1 MVGEITMISDR
12 DTSTS
17 SARRLALLDSGPS
30 ETFDSLTRLATQM
43 FRAPMGMVSLV
54 DGDQQWFRSQVGL
67 GVTSIQRAG
76 SFCEHAMMGTA
87 AVFEVCD
94 ALNDP
99 RFAACAYVQ
108 GEPHIRYYAGAVLRS
123 PEGEPLGT
131 LCIADTCARTAMDET
146 AQEQLR
152 TLAAAVEGAIQ
163 LGHELRVRLAPSNR
177 PAPSSWPSRPPT
189 SATGG

>member
-1 MVGEITMISDR
+1 MISDR

-17 SARRLALLDSGPS
+17 SARRLALLDSPS

-76 SFCEHAMMGTA
+76 SFCEHAMMGSA

-108 GEPHIRYYAGAVLRS
+108 G
-123 PEGEPLGT
+123 
-131 LCIADTCARTAMDET
+131 
-146 AQEQLR
+146 
-152 TLAAAVEGAIQ
+152 
-163 LGHELRVRLAPSNR
+163 
-177 PAPSSWPSRPPT
+177 
-189 SATGG
+189 